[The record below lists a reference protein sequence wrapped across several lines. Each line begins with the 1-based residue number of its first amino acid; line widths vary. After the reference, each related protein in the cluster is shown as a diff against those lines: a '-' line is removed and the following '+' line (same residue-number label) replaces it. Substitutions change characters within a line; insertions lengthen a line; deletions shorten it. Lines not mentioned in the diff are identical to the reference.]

1 MRISRQWFRVCMY
14 VRGTP
19 GKSAESLTVDLF
31 FGRFDHMA
39 NEKTKLLRV
48 KFSDLALG
56 QSFYDPVSAEYFIK
70 RTEGLAAMI
79 SGIGDGTVPD
89 EFDAD
94 DIVGIGQN

>member
-1 MRISRQWFRVCMY
+1 
-14 VRGTP
+14 
-19 GKSAESLTVDLF
+19 
-31 FGRFDHMA
+31 MA